1 MERMR
6 HHVTASGNTTLRG
19 FYASENVNFDPPNPS
34 MRINVQKA
42 KCNFVVGLANGATS
56 RAEEER
62 IRDAVGRSQNSYE
75 VIRMVSALGGW
86 DGMDDELEPGDLDEI
101 AKNIA
106 QVLDQR
112 DYPVYRFIRR
122 HLPVLH
128 YDDDKQGPSLG
139 DAVKRLLTMPSRS
152 MKNEINLLLSQ
163 TDEMMLRIGLAGL
176 RARSH
181 MVRAAGV
188 SIETIE
194 AVTTQAPPVHRRDE
208 LVTFLYRAVY
218 TVRIATALELRQYGD
233 LYKVLIDMAD
243 GSKDLRLRRAAR
255 DGLET
260 MAKAFLAV
268 ERAVQ
273 TYGSNEART
282 TVGRFMVAR
291 RRALDAFQP
300 AAPANQVLNAVADA
314 IGSAANTIVDLETAI
329 VNLPDVL
336 TTVLTLAGFLKED
349 GDDKARDLV
358 NVLFGLNALGHLPT
372 RVKLDAIN
380 ACLDGNT
387 DDDDEQAILKIL
399 QAAKDLEPAELWQ
412 VASSA
417 TWEALDFSID
427 FTENDELVA
436 LLAQPV

>member
-1 MERMR
+1 
-6 HHVTASGNTTLRG
+6 
-19 FYASENVNFDPPNPS
+19 

-42 KCNFVVGLANGATS
+42 KCKFVYDLANAATS

-62 IRDAVGRSQNSYE
+62 IRDTVARSQNSRE
-75 VIRMVSALGGW
+75 VIRMVSILGGW
-86 DGMDDELEPGDLDEI
+86 EGMDDELEPGDLDAI

-122 HLPVLH
+122 HRPVLH
-128 YDDDKQGPSLG
+128 YDDDKLGPSLG
-139 DAVKRLLTMPSRS
+139 DVVTHLLTLPSRS
-152 MKNEINLLLSQ
+152 MKTEINLLLSQ

-176 RARSH
+176 RARTH
-181 MVRAAGV
+181 MVRAASV
-188 SIETIE
+188 SEDALE
-194 AVTTQAPPVHRRDE
+194 AFTTQTPPVHRRDE
-208 LVTFLYRAVY
+208 LVTFLHRAVY
-218 TVRIATALELRQYGD
+218 TVRISTALELRQYRD
-233 LYKVLIDMAD
+233 LYNVLVDMAD
-243 GSKDLRLRRAAR
+243 GSNDPRLRRAAR
-255 DGLET
+255 DALET

-273 TYGSNEART
+273 TYGSNEARA

-300 AAPANQVLNAVADA
+300 AAPANAVLNALAAA
-314 IGSAANTIVDLETAI
+314 IGSAANTIADLQTAI

-336 TTVLTLAGFLKED
+336 TTALTLSGFLKED

-358 NVLFGLNALGHLPT
+358 NELFGLNALGYLPNQI
-372 RVKLDAIN
+372 KLDAIN

-399 QAAKDLEPAELWQ
+399 RAAKDLEPAELWQ
-412 VASSA
+412 IASSA

-427 FTENDELVA
+427 GRENDELVA

>member
-1 MERMR
+1 M
-6 HHVTASGNTTLRG
+6 TASGNTTLRG

-255 DGLET
+255 DSLET

-291 RRALDAFQP
+291 RRALDAF
-300 AAPANQVLNAVADA
+300 
-314 IGSAANTIVDLETAI
+314 
-329 VNLPDVL
+329 
-336 TTVLTLAGFLKED
+336 
-349 GDDKARDLV
+349 
-358 NVLFGLNALGHLPT
+358 
-372 RVKLDAIN
+372 
-380 ACLDGNT
+380 
-387 DDDDEQAILKIL
+387 
-399 QAAKDLEPAELWQ
+399 
-412 VASSA
+412 
-417 TWEALDFSID
+417 
-427 FTENDELVA
+427 
-436 LLAQPV
+436 

>member
-1 MERMR
+1 
-6 HHVTASGNTTLRG
+6 
-19 FYASENVNFDPPNPS
+19 
-34 MRINVQKA
+34 
-42 KCNFVVGLANGATS
+42 
-56 RAEEER
+56 
-62 IRDAVGRSQNSYE
+62 
-75 VIRMVSALGGW
+75 
-86 DGMDDELEPGDLDEI
+86 
-101 AKNIA
+101 
-106 QVLDQR
+106 
-112 DYPVYRFIRR
+112 
-122 HLPVLH
+122 
-128 YDDDKQGPSLG
+128 
-139 DAVKRLLTMPSRS
+139 

-163 TDEMMLRIGLAGL
+163 TDEMTLRIGLAGL

-255 DGLET
+255 DSLET

>member
-1 MERMR
+1 
-6 HHVTASGNTTLRG
+6 
-19 FYASENVNFDPPNPS
+19 

-255 DGLET
+255 DSLET

-291 RRALDAFQP
+291 RRALDAF
-300 AAPANQVLNAVADA
+300 
-314 IGSAANTIVDLETAI
+314 
-329 VNLPDVL
+329 
-336 TTVLTLAGFLKED
+336 
-349 GDDKARDLV
+349 
-358 NVLFGLNALGHLPT
+358 
-372 RVKLDAIN
+372 
-380 ACLDGNT
+380 
-387 DDDDEQAILKIL
+387 
-399 QAAKDLEPAELWQ
+399 
-412 VASSA
+412 
-417 TWEALDFSID
+417 
-427 FTENDELVA
+427 
-436 LLAQPV
+436 